1 MSVLAD
7 AFLQEALRLAL
18 LPGASPEQVRE
29 ATVKLVARARED
41 LRREGRPSHQKDVAL
56 LFGEEPANLSSALR
70 GKRGTQPRLSLW
82 YTRWVLSSGLLGLR
96 APSTG

>member
-1 MSVLAD
+1 MSVIAD

-18 LPGASPEQVRE
+18 LPGASSEQVRE

-41 LRREGRPSHQKDVAL
+41 LRKEGKPALQKDVAL

-70 GKRGTQPRLSLW
+70 GKRGTVPRLALW
-82 YTRWVLSSGLLGLR
+82 YTRWVLSSGPLALR
-96 APSTG
+96 APSPE